1 MKCIKNCL
9 IVLNDEIL
17 QNKALIYDSQ
27 IREIVDEGDI
37 AGRTDLEVIDAGGL
51 YVMPGFIDV
60 HIHGYL
66 GEDTS
71 DGTIEGLEVMSNGI
85 MKNGVTGWLP
95 TTMTVSQQEIDAAFE
110 CIRQAMPKSKT
121 WNGAQVLGTHSEGPF
136 INVNKK
142 GAQKAECIQQA
153 NIDYI
158 KDNADVI
165 RIITMA
171 PEKDPDFATIKA
183 IKAETDVLVSMG
195 HTDATYEEAMAS
207 VEAGVGHVTHLFNAQ
222 SALTHRAPGVVGAAL
237 TAPVTTEL
245 IADTFHV
252 NKNLFQLVY
261 NLKGDNLILITDC
274 TRAGGMADGE
284 YSLGGQK
291 TIVKGIECRLED
303 GTIAGSVLR
312 MNDGVRNF
320 HQNTNLSIPETVRLA
335 TINPAKAIGY
345 GDTKGSIEVG
355 KDADIIIA
363 DGDFRIYKTIIGGE
377 TKYEA

>member
-1 MKCIKNCL
+1 MKCIKNCR
-9 IVLNDEIL
+9 IVLTNEVL
-17 QNKALIYDSQ
+17 ENKALIYDSQ
-27 IREIVDEGDI
+27 IREIVDECEI

-71 DGTIEGLEVMSNGI
+71 DGTMEGLEVMSNGI

-95 TTMTVSQQEIDAAFE
+95 TTMTVSQAEIDTAFE
-110 CIRQAMPKSKT
+110 CIRQAMPKSKD
-121 WNGAQVLGTHSEGPF
+121 WNGALVLGTHSEGPF

-142 GAQKAECIQQA
+142 GAQKAECIQKA

-158 KDNADVI
+158 KNNADVI
-165 RIITMA
+165 KIITMA
-171 PEKDPDFATIKA
+171 PEMDDNFETIKA
-183 IKAETDVLVSMG
+183 IKAETNVLVSMG
-195 HTDATYEEAMAS
+195 HTDATYEQALAS

-261 NLKGDNLILITDC
+261 NLKGDKLVLITDC

-335 TINPAKAIGY
+335 TINPATAIGY

-355 KDADIIIA
+355 KDADLIVA

>member
-9 IVLNDEIL
+9 LVMNNEIL
-17 QNKALIYDSQ
+17 ENKALIYDSQ
-27 IREIVDEGDI
+27 IREIVDEGEI
-37 AGRTDLEVIDAGGL
+37 AGRTDLDVIDAGGR

-71 DGTIEGLEVMSNGI
+71 DGTVEGLEIMSNGI
-85 MKNGVTGWLP
+85 MKNGVTSWLP
-95 TTMTVSQQEIDAAFE
+95 TTMTVAQEEIDTAFD
-110 CIRQAMPKSKT
+110 CIRQAMPMSRT
-121 WNGAQVLGTHSEGPF
+121 WSGAQILGTHSEGPF
-136 INVNKK
+136 INAKKK
-142 GAQKAECIQQA
+142 GAQKEECIQQA
-153 NIDYI
+153 NLDYV
-158 KDNADVI
+158 KDNADII

-171 PEKDPDFATIKA
+171 PEMDQDFATIKQIA
-183 IKAETDVLVSMG
+183 AETDVLVSMG
-195 HTDATYEEAMAS
+195 HTDATYETAMAA

-312 MNDGVRNF
+312 MNDGLRNF
-320 HQNTNLSIPETVRLA
+320 HENTNLSIPETVRLA
-335 TINPAKAIGY
+335 TANPARAIGVA
-345 GDTKGSIEVG
+345 DSKGSIQVG
-355 KDADIIIA
+355 KDADLVIA
-363 DGDFRIYKTIIGGE
+363 DGDFRIFKTIIGGE